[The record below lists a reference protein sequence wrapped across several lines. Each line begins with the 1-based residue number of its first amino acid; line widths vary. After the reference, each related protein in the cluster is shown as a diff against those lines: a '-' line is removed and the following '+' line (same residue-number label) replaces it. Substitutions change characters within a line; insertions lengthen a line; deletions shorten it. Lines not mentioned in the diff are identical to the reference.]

1 MAPTATSLSSSSK
14 PSSARRSTC
23 RCVPSP
29 FESRES
35 YELNAQVWLGV
46 YMDSDPTVY
55 DRQIATTLDILREY
69 GADHVSGVTVRNDLP
84 YAA

>member
-1 MAPTATSLSSSSK
+1 
-14 PSSARRSTC
+14 
-23 RCVPSP
+23 
-29 FESRES
+29 
-35 YELNAQVWLGV
+35 
-46 YMDSDPTVY
+46 MDSDPTVY